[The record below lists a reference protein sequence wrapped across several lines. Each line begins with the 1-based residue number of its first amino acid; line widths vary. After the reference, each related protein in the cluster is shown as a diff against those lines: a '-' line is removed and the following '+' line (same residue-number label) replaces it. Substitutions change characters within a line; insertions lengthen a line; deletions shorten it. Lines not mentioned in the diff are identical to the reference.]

1 MRTILCFLCTSCFF
15 FAFAQENK
23 ETTSVELNYLAGNI
37 LLHAPDLGHLITGH
51 PESVMLNV
59 SKKTY
64 GFEEWQKAYNYPD
77 YGLFVLYQDFKNQYL
92 AHNFALGA
100 HYTFY
105 FLNRNLSFKVAQ
117 GIAYATHPYD
127 KENNNKNKAFG
138 SHVLANTDFVLQY
151 KKENVIDKFG
161 FQAGLVFTHF
171 SNGRIIAPNSG
182 INTYN
187 FNVGINYNFQKQLA
201 YQKDTITPKINYR
214 EPIKF
219 SLVLRTGVD
228 ESPVIDSGQHPF
240 YHVSFF
246 ADKRFNRKSALQFGT
261 EVFFTTFFKDFI
273 YYQSQ
278 AYPNKHIDPNTDYR
292 RVGVFVGHELFIN
305 HISLEAQLGYYVYQP
320 YKYDIAVYDRLGMK
334 YYFTKHIFTGVS
346 VKTHGFLA
354 EAMEFIIG
362 TRF

>member
-1 MRTILCFLCTSCFF
+1 MRTIFCFLCTSCIF
-15 FAFAQENK
+15 FAFAQENE

-51 PESVMLNV
+51 PESVMLSV

-201 YQKDTITPKINYR
+201 YQKDTITPKINYS

-240 YHVSFF
+240 YHVSFLQTNVLTEK
-246 ADKRFNRKSALQFGT
+246 ALCNLERK
-261 EVFFTTFFKDFI
+261 FF
-273 YYQSQ
+273 
-278 AYPNKHIDPNTDYR
+278 
-292 RVGVFVGHELFIN
+292 
-305 HISLEAQLGYYVYQP
+305 
-320 YKYDIAVYDRLGMK
+320 YDI
-334 YYFTKHIFTGVS
+334 F
-346 VKTHGFLA
+346 
-354 EAMEFIIG
+354 
-362 TRF
+362 